1 MHGAR
6 SGGEVLGVS
15 WGHAAPPAFTA
26 ASAIPRLK
34 PWAMDFYRTAVPWN
48 MLLRPYGP
56 GCGMFM
62 VICII
67 IDIGAKKFFARTI
80 SKFTNGTL
88 LHPNS
93 DPFYDGLRAK
103 NFSPLQVPNH
113 LIS

>member
-1 MHGAR
+1 
-6 SGGEVLGVS
+6 
-15 WGHAAPPAFTA
+15 
-26 ASAIPRLK
+26 
-34 PWAMDFYRTAVPWN
+34 MDFYRTAMPWN

-56 GCGMFM
+56 GFR
-62 VICII
+62 
-67 IDIGAKKFFARTI
+67 IGAWLWNHHGHLHHDRHRGEKIIARTI

-93 DPFYDGLRAK
+93 DPFYDGHRAK